1 MNDDTGPHWVDDA
14 AVAAH
19 DAAAFARLV
28 TRFESSSFGIALSRL
43 GDRWLAEDVTQEAFI
58 EAFLHLRELRE
69 PRAFPAWL
77 RRIVLK
83 HCDRQTRRRR
93 LFAAP
98 IGPESLP
105 AQPTPEPFSLPGD
118 PLSAQINA
126 LPSAQRQ
133 AVALAYLAGLD
144 QADVAALLG
153 VPVTAVKARLRR
165 ARNTLRRNLVEQETK
180 RPTGA
185 PAELPASPITRLF
198 VALRN
203 GDARTVAAMLAED
216 PALAGSEEDWDDEE
230 GRRYRLGFGDHG
242 SPLIRAIERDELA
255 IVESLI
261 AAGAPVDQVCG
272 CKAAEPPLW
281 TAAVHGRLRHV
292 RALLAAGADPNI
304 TAFRAVSPLHIAAM
318 RGDAEIVSELLR
330 AGAVPSQD
338 GGGRTPDDWARMNG
352 NAPIAAGTSPEH
364 RVQVIDSGIKV
375 LDFFAPL
382 SRDGLVRVSSQRG
395 LGVSVLLAELS
406 IRFAR
411 RHEWKVVWTGFEQLP
426 ADTGDIHHLLAESG
440 AAKDVSVRLIDRNL
454 EAGTRRTLL
463 RRTVEA
469 ATAESPG
476 RRLLVVFEEEGLL
489 ADTESLYGLLSKPG
503 FLALVV
509 SPITAG
515 EAPGPIDAAPFSGTI
530 AFDRAAA
537 RDGRFPAI
545 DPANSRST
553 AAPVD
558 GRASAAAREV
568 LARPKT
574 LVQLQLQ
581 AYLTQP
587 FFGTEPFTG
596 GPGAWVEPST
606 AASDVAKILAG
617 GLGEQDPKALRYRG
631 AL

>member
-1 MNDDTGPHWVDDA
+1 MNDDTGSHWVDDA
-14 AVAAH
+14 AAAAQ

-43 GDRWLAEDVTQEAFI
+43 GDRWLAEDVTQEAFV
-58 EAFLHLRELRE
+58 EAFLHLGELRE
-69 PRAFPAWL
+69 LRAFPAWL
-77 RRIVLK
+77 RTIVLK
-83 HCDRQTRRRR
+83 HCDRHTRRRQ

-105 AQPTPEPFSLPGD
+105 AQPTPEPLASPGD

-126 LPSAQRQ
+126 LPAAQRQ
-133 AVALAYLAGLD
+133 AVALAYLAGLE

-165 ARNTLRRNLVEQETK
+165 ARNTLRRNLVEQDTAAA
-180 RPTGA
+180 TSI
-185 PAELPASPITRLF
+185 PAEQPASPITRLF
-198 VALRN
+198 LALRN
-203 GDARTVAAMLAED
+203 GDARAVAAMLAED
-216 PALAGSEEDWDDEE
+216 PALAGSEEDWDDEQ

-242 SPLIRAIERDELA
+242 TPLIRAIERDELA

-261 AAGAPVDQVCG
+261 AAGAAVDQVCG

-352 NAPIAAGTSPEH
+352 NAPISAGAAVDA
-364 RVQVIDSGIKV
+364 RQAVIVSGIKA
-375 LDFFAPL
+375 LDLFATL

-411 RHEWKVVWTGFEQLP
+411 RHEWHVVWTGFEQLP
-426 ADTGDIHHLLAESG
+426 ADAGDIHHLLAESG
-440 AAKDVSVRLIDRNL
+440 AVKDVSVRLVDRAL

-463 RRTVEA
+463 HRTVQAALAEA
-469 ATAESPG
+469 
-476 RRLLVVFEEEGLL
+476 RDRLLLVVFEEEGLL

-503 FLALVV
+503 CLALVV
-509 SPITAG
+509 SPIASG
-515 EAPGPIDAAPFSGTI
+515 EAPGTIEAAPFTGTI

-545 DPANSRST
+545 DVASSRPS

-558 GRASAAAREV
+558 RPTLAAAREV
-568 LARPKT
+568 LAGPET
-574 LVQLQLQ
+574 LVQRQLQ

-587 FFGTEPFTG
+587 FFSTEPFTG
-596 GPGAWVEPST
+596 EPGAWVDPST
-606 AASDVAKILAG
+606 AAGDVTKILSG
-617 GLGEQDPKALRYRG
+617 GLGQKDPKELRYRG